1 MRATSPSKR
10 DDPMTIKTAFLAGA
24 AAVLMTSAPALAQ
37 DAPAS
42 ASPEASAAQ
51 PQSLTLTPGA
61 TVKGSDGAENGR
73 LVGVQNNATGEQEL
87 TVRGADGQVRA
98 VPLPGIPRTARTSWS
113 AGRWPSIRPR
123 LRFPALQARPLRPPN
138 RRARRPPSSPSPPW
152 RPTPPRR
159 LNRPRRSNPA
169 HQA

>member
-61 TVKGSDGAENGR
+61 TVKGSDGAEIGR

-98 VPLPGIPRTARTSWS
+98 VPLPGIRQEGADVVVGWTVTEYQAAPVVSGSTS
-113 AGRWPSIRPR
+113 
-123 LRFPALQARPLRPPN
+123 PAAPTVEPASP
-138 RRARRPPSSPSPPW
+138 PPSEPSMAPDSS
-152 RPTPPRR
+152 TPPE
-159 LNRPRRSNPA
+159 PTTP
-169 HQA
+169 Q

>member
-1 MRATSPSKR
+1 
-10 DDPMTIKTAFLAGA
+10 MTIKTAFLAGA

-61 TVKGSDGAENGR
+61 TVKGSDGAEIGK
-73 LVGVQNNATGEQEL
+73 LVGVQNNAAGEQEL

-98 VPLPGIPRTARTSWS
+98 VPLPGIRQNGADVVVGWTVAEYQAAPVVSGSTS
-113 AGRWPSIRPR
+113 
-123 LRFPALQARPLRPPN
+123 PAAPTVEPASP
-138 RRARRPPSSPSPPW
+138 PPSEPSEPSMAPDAST
-152 RPTPPRR
+152 TPE
-159 LNRPRRSNPA
+159 PA
-169 HQA
+169 TPQ

>member
-61 TVKGSDGAENGR
+61 TVKGSDGAEIGR

-87 TVRGADGQVRA
+87 TVRGADGQLKG
-98 VPLPGIPRTARTSWS
+98 VPLAGLKPEGTGVSVAFSSTQFQSAPAITEPAAPAAPETA
-113 AGRWPSIRPR
+113 APE
-123 LRFPALQARPLRPPN
+123 PAT
-138 RRARRPPSSPSPPW
+138 PPS
-152 RPTPPRR
+152 T
-159 LNRPRRSNPA
+159 
-169 HQA
+169 